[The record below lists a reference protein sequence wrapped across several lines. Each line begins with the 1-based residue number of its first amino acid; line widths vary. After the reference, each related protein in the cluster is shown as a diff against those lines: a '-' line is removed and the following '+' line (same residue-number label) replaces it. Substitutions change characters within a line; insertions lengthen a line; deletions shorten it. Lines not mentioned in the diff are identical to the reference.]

1 MATKKK
7 KPESEAAAPAPNRE
21 ERRRAKFGKAGKV
34 HQNNPIGPW
43 PESEANPALRN
54 ATGDETAHTG
64 GPDQDVTHLTGPGTG
79 GATETAERTPA
90 HEGMHPGTKTKG

>member
-7 KPESEAAAPAPNRE
+7 PEPEPASPPPNRE

-34 HQNNPIGPW
+34 SQHEPVAPW
-43 PESEANPALRN
+43 PQSEANPALRN
-54 ATGDETAHTG
+54 ATGDEAAHTG

-90 HEGMHPGTKTKG
+90 HEGMHPGTKPKG